1 MKTTKAMFNRFKKEF
16 GRFIPILG
24 INGYHYYFFHEQS
37 ENYAE
42 IVIDE
47 PGKAV
52 TVIYGTERKHEG
64 NSPESDARHEAIH
77 VFLHRLTWLGDQRY
91 IRCDELI
98 QESERLVVVLEKII
112 KINKP

>member
-1 MKTTKAMFNRFKKEF
+1 MKKTTKAMFNRFKKEF
-16 GRFIPILG
+16 NRLIPILG

-42 IVIDE
+42 IVVDE

-64 NSPESDARHEAIH
+64 NSPESDARHEALH
-77 VFLHRLTWLGDQRY
+77 VLLHRLAWLGEQRY
-91 IRCDELI
+91 IGSSELNH
-98 QESERLVVVLEKII
+98 ESERLVVVLEKII
-112 KINKP
+112 K